1 VTENSLF
8 QSVSLS
14 LLVNTIASITK
25 LVHCNACDVNLRTH
39 RGG

>member
-1 VTENSLF
+1 
-8 QSVSLS
+8 
-14 LLVNTIASITK
+14 VNTIASITK